1 MMSLGSHGCNFQT
14 CKLYQE
20 TPEDV
25 GPSRSPRSALL
36 PSLSLSTV
44 DPPQS
49 PLWDDPDSQQIWMH
63 RSPSRVPHFLFM
75 TPCPVTGVPFPLLKG
90 CSLGS
95 REILFLLSI
104 CSIRIAE
111 NQSHLRCVTHL
122 TGNSTNDGPARAQCV
137 MSQVCG
143 CVGGGETQAGEREG
157 GNEGGNTQN
166 SQSFFFFFFFRTV
179 LGRKE

>member
-1 MMSLGSHGCNFQT
+1 MSLGRHGCNFQT
-14 CKLYQE
+14 CKLSQE

-44 DPPQS
+44 DTPQA

-63 RSPSRVPHFLFM
+63 RSPSRIPHFLFM
-75 TPCPVTGVPFPLLKG
+75 TPCPVAGVPSPLPEG

-104 CSIRIAE
+104 CSIRITE

-122 TGNSTNDGPARAQCV
+122 TGNSTNDGPAQAQCV
-137 MSQVCG
+137 ISQVCG
-143 CVGGGETQAGEREG
+143 CVGGGETQAGEGEG
-157 GNEGGNTQN
+157 GNERQN
-166 SQSFFFFFFFRTV
+166 AQHSQSFFCLFSV
-179 LGRKE
+179 LF